1 MRTSTGRRTGIA
13 APRKQVPIGDARAK
27 RAAIAEGRAAI
38 TAGRAVP
45 HEDVERWLQ
54 SWGKPDELPAPRCK

>member
-1 MRTSTGRRTGIA
+1 MRSQARKRTSVTAT
-13 APRKQVPIGDARAK
+13 RKQVPASDARAK

-38 TAGRAVP
+38 AAGRAVP

-54 SWGKPDELPAPRCK
+54 SWGKPDEVPAPKCK